1 MASAVHDEPPATK
14 ADHFCVLVHGLWGNP
29 SHLDYVASALK
40 ERHGDSVYILV
51 AKRNAGHFTYDGI
64 ELGGERLAHEVE
76 EALDELAKEGYN
88 FRKLSIVGYSLG
100 GLVARYAIGL
110 LDARGWLGKLEPVN
124 FTTFATP
131 HVGVRAPATGI
142 RGHIWNSLAPRTIS
156 MSGKQLFLIDSFRD
170 TGKPLLSVL
179 ADPESIFIK
188 ALAKFKHRS
197 AYANIIN
204 DRSAVFYTTFI
215 TAVDPF
221 NDLDSVNLNYVKGYE
236 RVILD
241 PDVPVLPSKQ
251 TEPEPLASQIWR
263 RVTRIFNKLPLW
275 LFVATVLPIILVIFL
290 GNSVIQTIRSRQ
302 RIRLHEEGTNGILF
316 GSYKVPLL
324 VQDMRHVME
333 DAFENANSRQDPE
346 YIGFKGRRALTEPST
361 TVSDKPSRISDID
374 QSSSPA
380 LSHNC
385 GDTMSKTYATLALTP
400 SQLAIID
407 SLNKLSFRKYPV
419 YIHNHMHSH
428 AAIVVRI
435 QKKAFDEGRLVI
447 KHWLD
452 NEFED

>member
-1 MASAVHDEPPATK
+1 M
-14 ADHFCVLVHGLWGNP
+14 
-29 SHLDYVASALK
+29 K
-40 ERHGDSVYILV
+40 ERHGNSVYVLV

-100 GLVARYAIGL
+100 GLVARYAMGL

-142 RGHIWNSLAPRTIS
+142 RGQIWNSLAPRTIS
-156 MSGKQLFLIDSFRD
+156 MSGKQLFLIDFFRD

-179 ADPESIFIK
+179 ADPESIFIQ

-197 AYANIIN
+197 AYANIVN

-221 NDLDSVNLNYVKGYE
+221 KDLDSVNLNYVKGYDS
-236 RVILD
+236 VIID
-241 PDVPVLPSKQ
+241 PDVPVLPSKK
-251 TEPEPLASQIWR
+251 TDPEPLPPRIWR
-263 RVTRIFNKLPLW
+263 RITRIFNKLPLW
-275 LFVATVLPIILVIFL
+275 LFVATALPIILVIFL

-302 RIRLHEEGTNGILF
+302 RIRLHEEGMNGVLF

-333 DAFENANSRQDPE
+333 DAFENANARQDPE
-346 YIGFKGRRALTEPST
+346 YIGSTRRALTESPT
-361 TVSDKPSRISDID
+361 TVSDKPSRVSDVD
-374 QSSSPA
+374 QPSAA
-380 LSHNC
+380 LSHGC
-385 GDTMSKTYATLALTP
+385 GDETPKTYATLALTP
-400 SQLAIID
+400 SQLAIVD
-407 SLNKLSFRKYPV
+407 SLNKLGFHKYPV

-452 NEFED
+452 NEFEV